1 MSRSLI
7 VAALLCFLA
16 SPGFAQ
22 DGRKVV
28 HAGRMIDVISGKT
41 LADRAIWTTRATDHA
56 DTLQSQADRLR
67 ARIEALA
74 AAQRSDGAAEAT
86 FSARALDKS

>member
-41 LADRAIWTTRATDHA
+41 LADRAIW
-56 DTLQSQADRLR
+56 
-67 ARIEALA
+67 I
-74 AAQRSDGAAEAT
+74 DG
-86 FSARALDKS
+86 

>member
-41 LADRAIWTTRATDHA
+41 LADRAIWIDGE
-56 DTLQSQADRLR
+56 
-67 ARIEALA
+67 RIERIDAWSTA
-74 AAQRSDGAAEAT
+74 APGITVIDWSDYT
-86 FSARALDKS
+86 LSLIHI